1 MKAVFSVIIFL
12 FLVAPVAEAQ
22 MQNISSALTQ
32 IADGIKPEAFKG
44 KFNKNKEEW
53 KEEVASMD
61 ASNLSAVTD
70 QVGGLL
76 KGLKGS
82 ALAGVAKK
90 ELLQSLLSAGSLSDI
105 GSMLSSLVKGLDPS
119 MLTDSFASNR
129 DTLTDALQMLGS

>member
-1 MKAVFSVIIFL
+1 
-12 FLVAPVAEAQ
+12 
-22 MQNISSALTQ
+22 
-32 IADGIKPEAFKG
+32 
-44 KFNKNKEEW
+44 
-53 KEEVASMD
+53 MD

-70 QVGGLL
+70 QVGGLP